1 MVGEKGLQERAG
13 KKEDQ
18 ASGKK
23 KPERIGPFLGHRKGS
38 PGRRKR
44 TDIIAEKLELR
55 ERMAETSFGG
65 VVQLASANTSLISCR
80 DAKNKRVGVF
90 AV

>member
-1 MVGEKGLQERAG
+1 MVGEKRLQERAG

-23 KPERIGPFLGHRKGS
+23 KPERTGPFLGHRKAS

-55 ERMAETSFGG
+55 ERMAEASLGG
-65 VVQLASANTSLISCR
+65 VVQLASANTALLSCR
-80 DAKNKRVGVF
+80 DAKNKRVGMF